1 MKLRPGS
8 VFLPS
13 WPVLD
18 GKAINGLVQA
28 LTLEIETPAPGCVQQ
43 TQTSQSLTLP
53 FPAHIGMVGRDQSGQ
68 G

>member
-1 MKLRPGS
+1 MYDN
-8 VFLPS
+8 
-13 WPVLD
+13 D

-28 LTLEIETPAPGCVQQ
+28 LTLEIEIPPAPGCVQQ